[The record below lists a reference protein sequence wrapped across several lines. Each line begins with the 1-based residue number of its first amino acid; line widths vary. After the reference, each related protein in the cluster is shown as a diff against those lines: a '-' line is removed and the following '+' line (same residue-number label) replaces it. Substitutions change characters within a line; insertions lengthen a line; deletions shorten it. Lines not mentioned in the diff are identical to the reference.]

1 MAEIN
6 TLALGMDSTEFVDGV
21 KTIEKGIH
29 RMEEATRSGFYRMGA
44 IIGDG
49 ANRIKD
55 FSREAKNAQDAV
67 KGYGEK
73 TEKTAIE
80 LMSFNTAMALN
91 SEYLGRMQQRLPTF
105 VQSMGLL
112 DERFT
117 CLDRSAVAAAGG
129 IRLVAEEQDRA
140 DEGAR
145 QFAVAA
151 TAAGFAI
158 QEIAKSAD
166 LADPKMRDM
175 PKTMDAWTK
184 SWERM
189 AQTLQNNLTDV
200 FSDVLGG
207 AELSFD
213 GIANAWKRMAANM
226 LSEAVVNQFKSFF
239 TKAAQAG
246 AQAGASGTR
255 LQAGASGASGG
266 FAGMFGGTSA
276 FPYVAAGMAGSQGL
290 SQAQQGNWGGAL
302 TQGGIAGTAA
312 IPYVGPYISMLLG
325 GIEGQNGGVSA
336 FNRSLSNSRYGG
348 AIAGSLLGMLT
359 GPLTGDPTGIFGS
372 TLGAFL
378 GFGFMDKI
386 PGLSGLF
393 EPKETPGVTSSIQ
406 GGDWN
411 IARVGGSEWPV
422 SITRS
427 IKAGILTFGQDFSEL
442 FSSEFGDVL
451 KNTNW
456 EFKSDAETY
465 AGVVNETIANFLVDN
480 WNSLFDGGSFL
491 GQTMKGDGNIFEKF
505 QRPDEDW
512 SAAVLRLIQ
521 TMQGFVTF
529 IKDTDIVI
537 KQLTA
542 NDQGLSAFQ
551 YAAGQMDERIGQL
564 TSDIDEFAN
573 QSWERLDP
581 TDVLERS
588 EELKAGIIERYEL
601 EKAYVEGLVAR
612 LRDLE
617 RASYEFNLRLQTKI
631 DALTGSTSAV
641 GIAVDRVRD
650 LWAEFQNTGDFER
663 QVALLG
669 ELETGLDTIL
679 SMQTAVH
686 QAEIDR
692 LENVLAMLEQLRS
705 ASLSI
710 TEKVFSLTGQGEA
723 GYAGQAGYY
732 WDQLMNT
739 FREYQGMNWDQPETL
754 EDRIRLVQE
763 MAGWLDKTVSA
774 VMSRWEAH
782 YDSLIEA
789 AQTEIETLESQKSDI
804 QTQIGDLNE
813 QRSAIQESYQTQ
825 MDAIEEQI
833 RAAEEWKR
841 LSESIADQIL
851 DMKLGWTNQ
860 QDIFERMD
868 IARAEIQRVQG
879 LYAGAQ
885 TDEERIGYAGQLQG
899 LYGDLL
905 NLGQEAW
912 QRPSPEY
919 QALYEEVLGGL
930 EGILADADANSRD
943 TTALQSE
950 LNSLTEEMNA
960 ELVEIDRQIGDL
972 TLESKAIDTQIAGYR
987 EDIKG
992 YEADKQA
999 ALDYIGTEAAAHYT
1013 YIQGEMGKLLALQG
1027 TVEADLASEKVAL
1040 NDLQTDF
1047 SNYYKDLKD
1056 AGSAIYQNETAAV
1069 TAALRAVMGDEFT
1082 NGTFEGYFLNLAQY
1096 TGTHLTWINDTMTD
1110 IAGAMDVPG
1119 YAEGGQAMYR
1129 QLAWLGEHEPESIVP
1144 FSKWPEIVSAIG
1156 AANGGSYR
1164 PRSEAGNVTMNVTV
1178 APHVVV
1184 EGGSS
1189 ASPKDT
1195 AEAVVDVCVRSVK
1208 EGRLGRAI
1216 KEEVRYWR

>member
-6 TLALGMDSTEFVDGV
+6 TLALGMDSSGFVDGV
-21 KTIEKGIH
+21 ESVEKGIH
-29 RMEEATRSGFYRMGA
+29 RMEEGTRSGFYRMGA

-73 TEKTAIE
+73 TGKTAIE

-189 AQTLQNNLTDV
+189 AQTLQSNLTDV

-213 GIANAWKRMAANM
+213 GIAQAWKRMAANM
-226 LSEAVVNQFKSFF
+226 LSEAVVNQFKNFF
-239 TKAAQAG
+239 AKAAQAG
-246 AQAGASGTR
+246 TEAGTSGTR
-255 LQAGASGASGG
+255 LKAGASGASGG
-266 FAGMFGGTSA
+266 FASMFSGTSA
-276 FPYVAAGMAGSQGL
+276 FPYVAAGMAGSQGM
-290 SQAQQGNWGGAL
+290 SEAQQGNWGGAL

-325 GIEGQNGGVSA
+325 MSESQNGGVSA

-378 GFGFMDKI
+378 GFGFMDSV
-386 PGLSGLF
+386 PGLNKLF
-393 EPKETPGVTSSIQ
+393 EPKETPGVVTSIQ
-406 GGDWN
+406 GGEWD
-411 IARVGGSEWPV
+411 IARRGGSEWPV

-451 KNTNW
+451 KNSNW

-480 WNSLFDGGSFL
+480 WSTLFDGGSFL
-491 GQTMKGDGNIFEKF
+491 DQTMKGDGNIFQKF
-505 QRPDEDW
+505 QRPDEEW
-512 SAAVLRLIQ
+512 SAAVIRLIQ

-551 YAAGQMDERIGQL
+551 YAAGRMDERIGQL
-564 TSDIDEFAN
+564 TGDIGEFAN
-573 QSWERLDP
+573 ESWERLDP
-581 TDVLERS
+581 TDVLERA
-588 EELKAGIIERYEL
+588 EELKAGILERYEL

-631 DALTGSTSAV
+631 DALTGSTDAV

-650 LWAEFQNTGDFER
+650 LWAEFQDTGDFER
-663 QVALLG
+663 QVTLLG

-679 SMQTAVH
+679 TMQTAVH

-710 TEKVFSLTGQGEA
+710 TEKVFSLTGRGEA
-723 GYAGQAGYY
+723 GYAEQAGYY
-732 WDQLMNT
+732 YGQALQA
-739 FREYQGMNWDQPETL
+739 FQEYQGMNWGRPETL

-763 MAGWLDKTVSA
+763 MAGWLDKTVDA
-774 VMSRWEAH
+774 VMARWSAH
-782 YDSLIEA
+782 YEALIA
-789 AQTEIETLESQKSDI
+789 SAQTEIDTLQVQKDDI

-813 QRSAIQESYQTQ
+813 QRRAVQESYQTQ

-833 RAAEEWKR
+833 RAAEQWKR

-879 LYAGAQ
+879 LYAGAG

-919 QALYEEVLGGL
+919 QTLYEEVLGGL
-930 EGILADADANSRD
+930 EGIQADADANAGD
-943 TTALQSE
+943 TTALQAE
-950 LNSLTEEMNA
+950 LNQLTQDMNDQ
-960 ELVEIDRQIGDL
+960 LKTIDDGIAD
-972 TLESKAIDTQIAGYR
+972 LESSSKDIDQQISDYR
-987 EDIKG
+987 DDIKG

-999 ALDYIGTEAAAHYT
+999 ALDYIGAEAAAHYT
-1013 YIQGEMGKLLALQG
+1013 YIQGEMASLLALQAD
-1027 TVEADLASEKVAL
+1027 VEADLASEQLAL
-1040 NDLQTDF
+1040 NTLQRDF
-1047 SNYYKDLKD
+1047 ANYYKDLKD
-1056 AGSAIYQNETAAV
+1056 AGSAIYQNQTAAV
-1069 TAALRAVMGDEFT
+1069 KKALQDVIGDRRT
-1082 NGTFEGYFLNLAQY
+1082 VEGYLEELAQF
-1096 TGTHLTWINDTMTD
+1096 TGTHLQDINTTMEA
-1110 IAGAMDVPG
+1110 IAQNMGITA
-1119 YAEGGQAMYR
+1119 YAEGGRAMYR
-1129 QLAWLGEHEPESIVP
+1129 QLAWVGEHEPESIVP
-1144 FSKWPEIVSAIG
+1144 FSKWPEIVQAVR
-1156 AANGGSYR
+1156 AVREPPLRNGGS
-1164 PRSEAGNVTMNVTV
+1164 AGPVTMNVTV
-1178 APHVVV
+1178 APNVIV

-1208 EGRLGRAI
+1208 EGRLGKAI
-1216 KEEVRYWR
+1216 KEEVRYWK